1 MPFES
6 TAFSS
11 ATDKWF
17 ISDAQFNSLYPE
29 PIQLLSKTHWTPLGA
44 AKEAARFL
52 ATEKGDKILDI
63 GSGVGKFCLAA
74 AHYQPHASYYGVE
87 QRKHLVDHA
96 EAARIRL
103 GFENVSFIHANFTTL
118 DLKLYNH
125 FYFYNSFYEN
135 IASINRIDETITYS
149 NELYHRYTRRLLLQ
163 LEAMP
168 EGTRL
173 ATLCCSEEDMPA
185 DFHVVGSAFEDY
197 LKFWIKI

>member
-1 MPFES
+1 MSFET
-6 TAFSS
+6 TASSS

-29 PIQLLSKTHWTPLGA
+29 PIQALSKTHWTPLNA

-52 ATEKGDKILDI
+52 AAEKSARILDI

-74 AHYQPHASYYGVE
+74 AHYQPDAFYYGVE
-87 QRKHLVDHA
+87 QRKYLVDHA
-96 EAARIRL
+96 EAARLTL
-103 GFENVSFIHANFTTL
+103 GYENVSFIHANFTAL
-118 DLKLYNH
+118 DLKAYHH

-135 IASINRIDETITYS
+135 LAPINRIDETVEYS

-168 EGTRL
+168 GGTRL

-185 DFHVVGSAFEDY
+185 DFHVVGSSLDDY
-197 LKFWIKI
+197 LKFSIKI